1 MEAIT
6 EETAGFR
13 QATQIY
19 LAENRAEMESLIHE
33 STDRLMEQTRV
44 PAQEAHSW
52 ETRTVELQTEFM
64 VSYFSKF
71 RFPLGYFYLST
82 DLERGNFKFG
92 RFL

>member
-6 EETAGFR
+6 EETAVFR

-52 ETRTVELQTEFM
+52 QTRTVELQTEFM
-64 VSYFSKF
+64 VSYSS
-71 RFPLGYFYLST
+71 RFYSPL
-82 DLERGNFKFG
+82 
-92 RFL
+92 RFLSFELI